1 MAKTQYLEYTI
12 NLTDKADVL
21 ELQAAYP
28 GGILIAPNA
37 AALAYLAPIQLVTDP
52 HVNPGTRSP
61 HFILANPNNYDRN
74 VAEFTRKSGGWFGLS
89 FLFGTTT
96 TFKWVGRFL
105 YEPSTTAELNG
116 SDVEDVA
123 IAKRKWFIGF
133 EGMNGPAATPETS
146 FSGANASSGLR
157 EASRHVDGLGWYS
170 YENSEWT
177 ARPTESGDAAT
188 NKIWE
193 RFYFKLVTAPTGT
206 VRMHRLRLSG
216 GSLSGATINMTSAR
230 QIQVNNVDAVGTE
243 VSIGTTGMVF
253 DLDKWYRIDLLFEI
267 KTPGGNVR
275 VYVNRALKLTA
286 IATAANTG
294 LNRTDT
300 HEQSTIGGSG
310 THTDVETFQCYYDDW
325 IGAEWPTEDS
335 QGRYVGLDWLNGS
348 RVRYIAATGFATGN
362 NWTGQFAY
370 ANQWPEV
377 SSGIDAASAL
387 ISTVSGDALR
397 LQMDDKAINSEGSG
411 ALGVV
416 AFLVSVYGRQQIAG
430 QGMFGWKFNGS
441 IDLAAQ
447 TQETTTLGWS
457 RRWHRP
463 SGQVQPIQNLT
474 PFELHKTKALNAN
487 QADYYGAGLTVELI
501 GVFGDEDIAE
511 DEVSQP
517 ETIAPSRG
525 PHNAPYPSTMWAR
538 NTLPQISPVIVHSG
552 TYVGNGTVKELTF
565 RVPVGWL
572 MVRRT
577 SATRDGSIWFSSMV
591 SGHPLHLTGNDVGYV
606 MAMIDPAFVSTGD
619 EDAQEQRTL
628 IRMVGSDAAFNAS
641 GETYQYVA
649 FMDPGARYHLNG
661 AYHIRD
667 TAFSSKVVALDNS
680 EFTPEWGF
688 YQQESPGLGGGT
700 STMFVKGPGH
710 AADAASEVS
719 AAETA
724 SAVTHAL
731 GSITVR
737 DGLQGASTRV
747 HAFSVWRDAD
757 ASTDPKKNDVLKVGS
772 YVGDGAA
779 SRIITFG
786 TSGRRP
792 LYAIVTPHD
801 AQSIHRDPNNAGG
814 TSSGMGDGASTA
826 TGITAGGIDTFTV
839 GITLNAIG
847 VTYDYFVLIGGTTA
861 GNDGWSADGE
871 FSVVEPDSPDDGDY
885 DDPGAAIPQDPDD
898 PFDPGDPDPGPGD
911 GDDCDAGASCVAAT
925 TRMVNL
931 ALLKIGVQHFLTD
944 YCTQTVKEAE
954 IARQVY
960 EVAVRYTLRAF
971 PWPFATK
978 YAVLALASAQPSNED
993 WTYSYRLP
1001 TDCIYPRRIVVARS
1015 KALDPKGPPFMLSS
1029 DTSGGL
1035 LFANQ
1040 ASAVLEY
1047 TARPTCVAYVAEAL
1061 FTEALSWKLGAEM
1074 APGLSRMTEVVT
1086 HCLEQFK
1093 IAIEKAES
1101 DIKPSVP
1108 GKVPATDPADLDT
1121 TAAQIAAN
1129 VAVINRA
1136 LLRIGARPIAN
1147 YSTDQSSEAIA
1158 ARLIFE
1164 DELQSTLRDFP
1175 WAFATKYS
1183 EPALVGGS
1191 ATTAVNLDWQYSYRM
1206 PTDCVMVRRLVT
1218 AKGRSYEPN
1227 PDKFRTAEDATGGL
1241 IFAMT
1246 DDPTIEY
1253 TAREAGTVVKSD
1265 AKFRDAF
1272 AWRLAAALAPAIAQV
1287 DPEAPQQHGRGPET
1301 PQDGR
1306 QRNAR
1311 KDTKA
1316 LARFRIA
1323 QWAWMKYQEALESA
1337 KTTDAN
1343 EKQEDKPGDADW
1355 ILDR

>member
-12 NLTDKADVL
+12 NLTDKADVT

-96 TFKWVGRFL
+96 TFKWVGKFV
-105 YEPSTTAELNG
+105 YAPSTTATLNG
-116 SDVEDVA
+116 TETEEVA
-123 IAKRKWFIGF
+123 IAKRKWLIGF
-133 EGMNGPAATPETS
+133 ESLNTPVGNAETS
-146 FSGANASSGLR
+146 FAGSNSSSGLR
-157 EASRHVDGLGWYS
+157 DASRHVDGLGWYS
-170 YENSEWT
+170 HENAEWS
-177 ARPTESGDAAT
+177 ARPTESGDAAS

-193 RFYFKLVTAPTGT
+193 RFYFKMVTAPTGT
-206 VRMHRLRLSG
+206 VRMHYTKCAGSALR
-216 GSLSGATINMTSAR
+216 GATLNMTSAR
-230 QIQVNNVDAVGTE
+230 QIVINNVNDAGVETA
-243 VSIGTTGMVF
+243 IGTTGMVF
-253 DLDKWYRIDLLFEI
+253 ELNTWYRLDLLTEI
-267 KTPGGNVR
+267 KTPGGNIR
-275 VYVNRALKLTA
+275 LYVNKSLKLTA
-286 IATAANTG
+286 IASGAAGINM
-294 LNRTDT
+294 TDT
-300 HEQSTIGGSG
+300 HLSSTIGPAA
-310 THTDVETFQCYYDDW
+310 THTAVETFQCYYDDW

-348 RVRYIAATGFATGN
+348 RVRWISATGFAAGN
-362 NWTGQFAY
+362 NWTGDFAY

-377 SSGIDAASAL
+377 ASGIDAASKL
-387 ISTVSGDALR
+387 TTSTSGDALR
-397 LQMDDKAINSEGSG
+397 LTVDDKAINSLPG

-416 AFLVSVYGRQQIAG
+416 AFLVSVYGRNQVAG
-430 QGMFGWKFNGS
+430 AGMLGWKFNNA

-447 TQETTTLGWS
+447 TGEGGNPFNWF

-463 SGQVQPIQNLT
+463 SGETQPIQNLT
-474 PFELHKTKALNAN
+474 PFEIHKVKALDAN
-487 QADYYGAGLTVELI
+487 TAEYYGAGLTVELI
-501 GVFGDEDIAE
+501 GVFGEEDIAE
-511 DEVSQP
+511 DETSQP
-517 ETIAPSRG
+517 ETLPPRRG
-525 PHNAPYPSTMWAR
+525 LHNAPYPTTMWAR
-538 NTLPQISPVIVHSG
+538 NSLPQISPVIVHSG

-572 MVRRT
+572 MIRRV
-577 SATRDGSIWFSSMV
+577 SATLDGSIWFTSMV
-591 SGHPLHLTGNDVGYV
+591 SGHPGHNIGNDVGWP
-606 MAMIDPAFVSTGD
+606 MAMIDPSFVPTGNVD
-619 EDAQEQRTL
+619 EQEQRTL
-628 IRMVGSDAAFNAS
+628 IRLVGSDVAFNANT
-641 GETYQYVA
+641 ETYQYVA

-667 TAFSSKVVALDNS
+667 TAFASKVVSLGNS
-680 EFTPEWGF
+680 DFTPEWGF
-688 YQQESPGLGGGT
+688 YQQESPGLAGGT
-700 STMFVKGPGH
+700 SSLFVKGPGH

-737 DGLQGASTRV
+737 DGLQGSSTRT

-757 ASTDPKKNDVLKVGS
+757 ASSDPNKNNVLKVGS
-772 YVGDGAA
+772 YVGDGNA
-779 SRIITFG
+779 SKTIVFG

-792 LYAIVTPHD
+792 LYVIVTPHN
-801 AQSIHRDPNNAGG
+801 AESIHRDPSNTGVTSNTMGG
-814 TSSGMGDGASTA
+814 GASTN
-826 TGITAGGIDTFTV
+826 TGITAGGVDSFDV
-839 GITLNAIG
+839 GITLNALGIA
-847 VTYDYFVLIGGTTA
+847 YEYFVLIGGATA
-861 GNDGWSADGE
+861 CNNGWSCDGE
-871 FSVVEPDSPDDGDY
+871 FSVVEPDWPDDGDY

-954 IARQVY
+954 VARQVY

-978 YAVLALASAQPSNED
+978 YAALELASAQPSNED
-993 WTYSYRLP
+993 WTYSYRWP

-1015 KALDPKGPPFMLSS
+1015 KALDPKGPPFMQSS

-1035 LFANQ
+1035 LFTNQ

-1093 IAIEKAES
+1093 VAIEKAES

-1108 GKVPATDPADLDT
+1108 GKVPAADAADLDT

-1164 DELQSTLRDFP
+1164 DELQATLRDFP

-1183 EPALVGGS
+1183 EPALVGGT

-1206 PTDCVMVRRLVT
+1206 PTDCVFVRRLVT
-1218 AKGRSYEPN
+1218 ARGRSYERT
-1227 PDKFRTAEDATGGL
+1227 PDLFRCAEDATGGL

-1253 TAREAGTVVKSD
+1253 TAREAGTVAKAD

-1272 AWRLAAALAPAIAQV
+1272 AWRLAAALAPALAQV
-1287 DPEAPQQHGRGPET
+1287 DPEAPQQHGRGPEM
-1301 PQDGR
+1301 PQDAR

-1311 KDTKA
+1311 KDNKA
-1316 LARFRIA
+1316 MARFRIA
-1323 QWAWMKYQEALESA
+1323 QMAWLKYQDVLESA